1 MELFEVIDP
10 RCCSVT
16 LKSRDKQ
23 GLLRELAR
31 LALQSPR
38 LEGITEDELVAHL
51 AAREADGSTAY
62 GDGVAIPHARIEGLS
77 DFIVVI
83 GVAPRGV
90 SFDALDGK
98 KVRIFTTILGPA
110 ERPQEYL
117 KLLASISRLLVN
129 SRLRRELLRARSP
142 ESVREACVRW
152 SRAGVP
158 SGSGGDAS
166 QGESLLT
173 VVLYEQGFLYPL
185 LEFFVESGIEGATIL
200 DSHGMNEYI
209 SQVPLYAEMIQF
221 MSSRKSRSKTILA
234 LVPESRVDGL
244 LTGIEEITGNLDQVE
259 GAVVYVQDLRRVR
272 GTMKM
277 LE

>member
-1 MELFEVIDP
+1 M
-10 RCCSVT
+10 
-16 LKSRDKQ
+16 
-23 GLLRELAR
+23 
-31 LALQSPR
+31 
-38 LEGITEDELVAHL
+38 
-51 AAREADGSTAY
+51 
-62 GDGVAIPHARIEGLS
+62 
-77 DFIVVI
+77 
-83 GVAPRGV
+83 
-90 SFDALDGK
+90 
-98 KVRIFTTILGPA
+98 
-110 ERPQEYL
+110 
-117 KLLASISRLLVN
+117 
-129 SRLRRELLRARSP
+129 
-142 ESVREACVRW
+142 
-152 SRAGVP
+152 P
-158 SGSGGDAS
+158 SGAGGAAP

-173 VVLYEQGFLYPL
+173 VVLYEQSFLYPL

-234 LVPESRVDGL
+234 LVPESRVDSL

>member
-10 RCCSVT
+10 LCCSVA
-16 LKSRDKQ
+16 LKSRDKA

-38 LEGITEDELVAHL
+38 LEGISEDELVAHL
-51 AAREADGSTAY
+51 AAREAGGSTAY

-77 DFIVVI
+77 DFVVVI

-117 KLLASISRLLVN
+117 KLLASISSLLVN
-129 SRLRRELLRARSP
+129 TRLRRELLRARSP
-142 ESVREACVRW
+142 ESIRETCVRW
-152 SRAGVP
+152 SRAGMP
-158 SGSGGDAS
+158 SGAGGAAP

-173 VVLYEQGFLYPL
+173 VVLYEQSFLYPL

-234 LVPESRVDGL
+234 LVPESRVDSL